1 MVVRHAVFSRSLYL
15 CILCRSCVAAPA
27 ATAYIPPAPRHL
39 RHTAATALLVEVI
52 GTKTAYM
59 RFFGRTI
66 SQGREYCVFFRQ
78 ETDSGIKAVTSSV
91 RRAFGCAGSCCGASP
106 LASARSGLPAA
117 SFVPLR
123 CAAELICCGP
133 LPFERH
139 GWRYAP
145 QQPARRCF
153 CVAALYVTS
162 LNFSVK
168 AGSRDM
174 ECGVSPRFRH
184 GFQFFGKMCES

>member
-1 MVVRHAVFSRSLYL
+1 MYTLQVLCCSAGRYGLYSAGASSSPPHCSHCAARGSDRDENRIHAIFRTDDLSRPR
-15 CILCRSCVAAPA
+15 ILC
-27 ATAYIPPAPRHL
+27 
-39 RHTAATALLVEVI
+39 
-52 GTKTAYM
+52 
-59 RFFGRTI
+59 
-66 SQGREYCVFFRQ
+66 FFRQ